1 MVRFGKFMKMSRI
14 DRFWSFNVKLIRGF
28 EIVFW
33 W

>member
-1 MVRFGKFMKMSRI
+1 MARFGRFMKMSRI
-14 DRFWSFNVKLIRGF
+14 DRFWNINVKLIRGF